1 MLGKTLGEG
10 TFGKVKLAVAD
21 DGEKVAIK
29 ILDKESIQK
38 QKMGTQ
44 VKREISIMKALTHRH
59 VVNLK
64 EVLASRSKIFLV
76 RCECAA
82 RPLPPPPAPPPHPHT
97 RVRHYDHLRQLSRA
111 TANVR

>member
-1 MLGKTLGEG
+1 M
-10 TFGKVKLAVAD
+10 KLAIAD

-29 ILDKESIQK
+29 ILDKETIQK

-44 VKREISIMKALTHRH
+44 VKREISIMKALTHAH

-76 RCECAA
+76 RA
-82 RPLPPPPAPPPHPHT
+82 RPGALAA
-97 RVRHYDHLRQLSRA
+97 SRA
-111 TANVR
+111 